1 MAINLVKGQKIDLTK
16 HNSGLSKI
24 LVGLGWDAAT
34 KKKGGLLSS
43 LFGGGQNQNIDID
56 ASVFMLTDNKLKY
69 KSDLIYFGNLKSK
82 DGGVIHTGDNL
93 TGDGDGDDE
102 QIIVDLSKIPAS
114 INKLVFVTNIYDC
127 VKRNQNFGMV
137 KNAFV
142 RVADYNKNEN
152 IAIYNLTENYNGYTA
167 LIVAEVYR
175 HEGEWKFAAIG
186 EGTNDINLT
195 QMSKRF
201 I

>member
-1 MAINLVKGQKIDLTK
+1 
-16 HNSGLSKI
+16 
-24 LVGLGWDAAT
+24 
-34 KKKGGLLSS
+34 
-43 LFGGGQNQNIDID
+43 
-56 ASVFMLTDNKLKY
+56 
-69 KSDLIYFGNLKSK
+69 
-82 DGGVIHTGDNL
+82 
-93 TGDGDGDDE
+93 
-102 QIIVDLSKIPAS
+102 
-114 INKLVFVTNIYDC
+114 
-127 VKRNQNFGMV
+127 MV
-137 KNAFV
+137 RNAFV

-152 IAIYNLTENYNGYTA
+152 IAVYNLTENYNGCTA